1 MLQPLSN
8 AHNNWAASNHEI
20 FISCPRS
27 LGYSAPR
34 SQRPPPLSSVRKP
47 HRKLTVQM
55 NRRFDSSSGGKACRG
70 KDAGLR
76 DLHIQM
82 REHSLHRFGVHV
94 RLELVTIFERDSLL
108 CRRPRADLIHQP
120 FQV

>member
-70 KDAGLR
+70 KDAVYATFTFRCGNIACIASASMSVLN
-76 DLHIQM
+76 L
-82 REHSLHRFGVHV
+82 
-94 RLELVTIFERDSLL
+94 
-108 CRRPRADLIHQP
+108 
-120 FQV
+120 